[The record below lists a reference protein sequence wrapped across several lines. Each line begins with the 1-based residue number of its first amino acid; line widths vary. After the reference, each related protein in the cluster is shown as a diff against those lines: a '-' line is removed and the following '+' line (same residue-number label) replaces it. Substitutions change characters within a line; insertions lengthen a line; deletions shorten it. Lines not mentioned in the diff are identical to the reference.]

1 MSLESK
7 ILDVQSFFKRC
18 GVQMDEKKVEGG
30 YVFYG
35 GFNVEDGK
43 DVCLLVRLILDDSG
57 PWLRMIVAFP
67 VFSGSDGHLSQIAEL
82 LARVNF
88 RLNFGRFEVNFDNG
102 QVRFTSC
109 QESCVLEASDKQE
122 ILGRQFFGAVAISQR
137 FYQYLKRVVCDSES
151 PNVASAEFRNESIR
165 KR

>member
-7 ILDVQSFFKRC
+7 ITEVRTFFKRC
-18 GVQMDEKKVEGG
+18 GVQMGEKKVEGG
-30 YVFYG
+30 HVFYG
-35 GFNVEDGK
+35 GFNVENEK
-43 DVCLLVRLILDDSG
+43 DVSLLVRLILDD
-57 PWLRMIVAFP
+57 PEQWLRMIVAFP
-67 VFSGSDGHLSQIAEL
+67 VFSNSCDRLSQISEL

-109 QESCVLEASDKQE
+109 QELCVLEASDKQG
-122 ILGRQFFGAVAISQR
+122 ILYRQFFGAIAISQR
-137 FYQYLKRVVCDSES
+137 FYQYLKRVVCDSEA
-151 PNVASAEFRNESIR
+151 PNVASAEFRNESVR